1 MNEQIRVG
9 KIIFWLFFVG
19 AIVALLV
26 GLSNVSYSL
35 GQLEKLGL
43 TFFEGLGSSESQVP
57 QTLFILLLCPLLIG
71 VGAVINRMIPSTV
84 SLGRETVRIALWYV
98 FYIGF
103 SYFLGLTIYYGLYFF
118 VGVLTFPI
126 SLISLS
132 IGFAFFEPPRRVLL
146 WYSVLPSVLI
156 LGGLLVYT
164 ILNPLVG

>member
-9 KIIFWLFFVG
+9 KIILWLFVVG
-19 AIVALLV
+19 AIVSLLV
-26 GLSNVSYSL
+26 GLSNVSYVL

-43 TFFEGLGSSESQVP
+43 TFFEGLASFESQVP
-57 QTLFILLLCPLLIG
+57 QTLLVLLLCPLLIG
-71 VGAVINRMIPSTV
+71 IGAVINRMIPSSV
-84 SLGRETVRIALWYV
+84 SLGRQAVKIGLWYV

-103 SYFLGLTIYYGLYFF
+103 SYFLGLTIYFGLYFF
-118 VGVLTFPI
+118 VGILTFPI

-132 IGFAFFEPPRRVLL
+132 IGFAFFEPSKKVLV

-156 LGGLLVYT
+156 LGGLLVYR

>member
-1 MNEQIRVG
+1 MDGKIRVG
-9 KIIFWLFFVG
+9 KIILWLCVVG
-19 AIVALLV
+19 AIVSLIV
-26 GLSNVSYSL
+26 GLSNLSFSL

-43 TFFEGLGSSESQVP
+43 TFFQGLVIFESQVP
-57 QTLFILLLCPLLIG
+57 HTLLLILLCPLLI
-71 VGAVINRMIPSTV
+71 VIGFVLNRRLASASIGMQTV
-84 SLGRETVRIALWYV
+84 KIALWYV

-103 SYFLGLTIYYGLYFF
+103 SYFLGLTIYFGLYFF
-118 VGVLTFPI
+118 VGILTFPI

-156 LGGLLVYT
+156 LGGLLVYR